1 MEGNVRVGGEG
12 DDKLEGDD
20 GEERWQCR
28 ADERDECIK
37 RGAWEEIKLCVKKKK
52 NQVKYM
58 LQVERGFTSA
68 IWV

>member
-52 NQVKYM
+52 I
-58 LQVERGFTSA
+58 R
-68 IWV
+68 